1 MSAATSMRLILYL
14 ICSTCHQK
22 MPDIVIQAGGTRQK
36 QGKDQEKEEDVIR
49 SFLRY
54 KCGLEQMCVRSFY
67 A

>member
-1 MSAATSMRLILYL
+1 
-14 ICSTCHQK
+14 